1 MNTTGG
7 KGGVKG
13 DFHIHTYY
21 SDGVFSPEKIVDLSL
36 EAGLQVIALTDHDNV
51 LSYDV
56 ATEYLKTKNVDFTVI
71 RGIEV
76 NTLYKDYEVHILGYF
91 PDVTK
96 SDFKNLLKIQQHAR
110 IKQTKEILHLLA
122 KKEGIKIAFDDVKN
136 MVAEGG
142 SIGRPHIA
150 KAITNAG
157 GTSSVMEAY
166 SKYIHRASPVYVERK
181 TVTPFDAVEVIYDSG
196 GIPVIAHPYDIDIAE
211 KLIKDLMN
219 CGVEN
224 IASVTHCMTR
234 LRFVVKDEGKI
245 NDAAVK
251 ATDGV
256 MGVVN
261 QGGQYQII
269 IGNHV
274 EEAYNEVL
282 KMGDFGEASQVARG
296 EKKEPL
302 TLKKVGN
309 NILDAI
315 VGTMSPLIPAIIGGS
330 MVKLLV
336 MLLGMVGV
344 LSADSETYKI
354 LNTIGD
360 AAFYF
365 LPVMVAAS
373 ASKKFNTNMF
383 IAIAIAG
390 LMLHPD
396 FRTMMEAVT
405 VGDTA
410 AHFLGIPV
418 VGVKYTYTVIPAL
431 CMTWILSYIERAID
445 KITPA
450 VTKNFLKP
458 MLIFLIAAPIAIIVV
473 GPVGIMIGEGISAF
487 VYFVQAKLGFLAV
500 GIMGALWPLLV
511 ITGMHRVF
519 TPTILQTISE
529 TGMEGTV
536 MPSEIGANLS
546 LGGVSLAVAFKT
558 KNSELRQTALAAASS
573 ALIAG
578 TTEPALYG
586 VAVRLKRPLIAS
598 LITGFVCGCLAGMAG
613 LASRSMVSPSVLTGV
628 QFIDPA
634 NPGVSIAW
642 IAGISV
648 LSIVLSFVLTLV
660 IGFEDLPEEE

>member
-1 MNTTGG
+1 MA
-7 KGGVKG
+7 KDYAAISK
-13 DFHIHTYY
+13 
-21 SDGVFSPEKIVDLSL
+21 KIV
-36 EAGLQVIALTDHDNV
+36 EN
-51 LSYDV
+51 
-56 ATEYLKTKNVDFTVI
+56 
-71 RGIEV
+71 
-76 NTLYKDYEVHILGYF
+76 
-91 PDVTK
+91 
-96 SDFKNLLKIQQHAR
+96 
-110 IKQTKEILHLLA
+110 
-122 KKEGIKIAFDDVKN
+122 
-136 MVAEGG
+136 
-142 SIGRPHIA
+142 IG
-150 KAITNAG
+150 
-157 GTSSVMEAY
+157 
-166 SKYIHRASPVYVERK
+166 
-181 TVTPFDAVEVIYDSG
+181 
-196 GIPVIAHPYDIDIAE
+196 
-211 KLIKDLMN
+211 
-219 CGVEN
+219 GVEN

-251 ATDGV
+251 VTDGV

-336 MLLGMVGV
+336 MLLGMAGV
-344 LSADSETYKI
+344 LSADGETYKI

-598 LITGFVCGCLAGMAG
+598 LISVVIRIYEEMISRADRFGECVALLAMLLLGLRTSEAAG
-613 LASRSMVSPSVLTGV
+613 LSYGDIRQMDEELYAIERRYVEKQSSRDV
-628 QFIDPA
+628 QVGGKTSNSYRLLP
-634 NPGVSIAW
+634 
-642 IAGISV
+642 
-648 LSIVLSFVLTLV
+648 LV
-660 IGFEDLPEEE
+660 KEFRDFLMERKKKALMYYI

>member
-1 MNTTGG
+1 MNMQDSYLTSKPHYEILDGLR
-7 KGGVKG
+7 GVAAAMVVA
-13 DFHIHTYY
+13 FH
-21 SDGVFSPEKIVDLSL
+21 LL
-36 EAGLQVIALTDHDNV
+36 EAHSGGNHLNQIINHG
-51 LSYDV
+51 
-56 ATEYLKTKNVDFTVI
+56 YLAVDFFFMLSGFVI
-71 RGIEV
+71 
-76 NTLYKDYEVHILGYF
+76 GYAYDDRWNKMSTGTF
-91 PDVTK
+91 
-96 SDFKNLLKIQQHAR
+96 FKRRLIRLQP
-110 IKQTKEILHLLA
+110 
-122 KKEGIKIAFDDVKN
+122 
-136 MVAEGG
+136 MVVMG
-142 SIGRPHIA
+142 SIVGAALFWFQEAPCYPA
-150 KAITNAG
+150 MEGVSAG
-157 GTSSVMEAY
+157 
-166 SKYIHRASPVYVERK
+166 
-181 TVTPFDAVEVIYDSG
+181 AV
-196 GIPVIAHPYDIDIAE
+196 
-211 KLIKDLMN
+211 
-219 CGVEN
+219 
-224 IASVTHCMTR
+224 
-234 LRFVVKDEGKI
+234 
-245 NDAAVK
+245 
-251 ATDGV
+251 
-256 MGVVN
+256 
-261 QGGQYQII
+261 
-269 IGNHV
+269 
-274 EEAYNEVL
+274 
-282 KMGDFGEASQVARG
+282 
-296 EKKEPL
+296 
-302 TLKKVGN
+302 
-309 NILDAI
+309 
-315 VGTMSPLIPAIIGGS
+315 
-330 MVKLLV
+330 LLV
-336 MLLGMVGV
+336 MLLGMAGV

-473 GPVGIMIGEGISAF
+473 GPAGIMIGEGISAF

>member
-1 MNTTGG
+1 MA
-7 KGGVKG
+7 KDYAAISK
-13 DFHIHTYY
+13 
-21 SDGVFSPEKIVDLSL
+21 KIV
-36 EAGLQVIALTDHDNV
+36 EN
-51 LSYDV
+51 
-56 ATEYLKTKNVDFTVI
+56 
-71 RGIEV
+71 
-76 NTLYKDYEVHILGYF
+76 
-91 PDVTK
+91 
-96 SDFKNLLKIQQHAR
+96 
-110 IKQTKEILHLLA
+110 
-122 KKEGIKIAFDDVKN
+122 
-136 MVAEGG
+136 
-142 SIGRPHIA
+142 IG
-150 KAITNAG
+150 
-157 GTSSVMEAY
+157 
-166 SKYIHRASPVYVERK
+166 
-181 TVTPFDAVEVIYDSG
+181 
-196 GIPVIAHPYDIDIAE
+196 
-211 KLIKDLMN
+211 
-219 CGVEN
+219 GVEN

-336 MLLGMVGV
+336 MLLGMAGV
-344 LSADSETYKI
+344 LSADGETYKI

-558 KNSELRQTALAAASS
+558 KNSETAPDRSGRCFLCSDRRHHRAR
-573 ALIAG
+573 
-578 TTEPALYG
+578 P
-586 VAVRLKRPLIAS
+586 VRRGRAPEAPLIAS